1 MTSKDITNSV
11 SKFGGILFTPIRST
25 AEVYYAAGHLN
36 TVFTPSGSNS
46 TQQLDSVILMWG

>member
-1 MTSKDITNSV
+1 MAHKGVTNSV